1 MGAIA
6 RVTHRSGR
14 QVWQARWRD
23 PAGRQRGKNFDR
35 KVDAEQYL
43 LAMETDKLRGRYT
56 DPRLARTPLADWMA
70 EYVATRVNLGVQTQA
85 RDDATIRNHILP
97 AFGPW
102 MIGSIQPIHVAQ
114 WIADL
119 DA

>member
-6 RVTHRSGR
+6 RATHRSGR

-56 DPRLARTPLADWMA
+56 DPAWPGRLWPTGWPNTWR
-70 EYVATRVNLGVQTQA
+70 RG
-85 RDDATIRNHILP
+85 
-97 AFGPW
+97 
-102 MIGSIQPIHVAQ
+102 
-114 WIADL
+114 
-119 DA
+119 